1 MSAKREEN
9 RQQKGRKIDHKKDKE
24 RDCKPKTKGRK
35 GRKETKKTKGTK
47 GTPKRN
53 QKREKKTSQPD
64 QSDQEIGKMERKRL
78 FNGNTLKLWLCV

>member
-35 GRKETKKTKGTK
+35 ETKKTKGRK

-53 QKREKKTSQPD
+53 QKREKKPHNQ
-64 QSDQEIGKMERKRL
+64 IKAIKKLERWRERDFL
-78 FNGNTLKLWLCV
+78 MGTL